1 LENEA
6 FATDLKQRN
15 IMMDGV
21 NGYDFVQTKAEGIP
35 VLVNP
40 ESMIKTDTMEGVGMG
55 EMQIGLEDV
64 NLVGTVL
71 QVNGVPVLVNPESMI
86 KTDTMTGVGMGQMQI
101 GLEDVELMQKKGED
115 DFTRTPTITDSCASP
130 VEIEHPPFPCHA
142 QKEKKPASD
151 EMVVLQVN
159 GVPVLVNP
167 ESMIKTDTMTGV
179 GLGEMQ
185 IGLEDVNLVDQGTV
199 LQVKGVPVFVA
210 PESMLRTDTYTGG
223 VGLGEMEVG
232 IDELKNL
239 NIGLSSEVVLQVNG
253 VPVYVTPESM
263 LRTDTIT
270 SVGVGKM
277 DVGIDELKNLN
288 VAIDSEIVM
297 QVHGKPVGIKMMA
310 DNTLLMNPVENP
322 PYNNWST
329 N

>member
-1 LENEA
+1 
-6 FATDLKQRN
+6 
-15 IMMDGV
+15 
-21 NGYDFVQTKAEGIP
+21 
-35 VLVNP
+35 
-40 ESMIKTDTMEGVGMG
+40 
-55 EMQIGLEDV
+55 
-64 NLVGTVL
+64 
-71 QVNGVPVLVNPESMI
+71 
-86 KTDTMTGVGMGQMQI
+86 
-101 GLEDVELMQKKGED
+101 
-115 DFTRTPTITDSCASP
+115 
-130 VEIEHPPFPCHA
+130 
-142 QKEKKPASD
+142 
-151 EMVVLQVN
+151 
-159 GVPVLVNP
+159 
-167 ESMIKTDTMTGV
+167 MIKTDTMTGV

-239 NIGLSSEVVLQVNG
+239 NVGLESEVVLQVNG
-253 VPVYVTPESM
+253 VPVYVAPESM

-288 VAIDSEIVM
+288 VAVDSEIVM

-329 N
+329 NQPNVPHDQGM